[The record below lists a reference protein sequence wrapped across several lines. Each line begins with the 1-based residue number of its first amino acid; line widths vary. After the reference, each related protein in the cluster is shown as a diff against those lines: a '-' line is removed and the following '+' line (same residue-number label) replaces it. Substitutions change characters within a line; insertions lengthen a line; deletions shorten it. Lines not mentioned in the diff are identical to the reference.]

1 MGILMP
7 RGKKGQV
14 PQDFHSTRW
23 CGPTALSVLTG
34 RNYKNAYQDMQRLR
48 NRKKIGKVSL
58 RSAEPIK
65 GVYLHETLD
74 MLEVY
79 GYDACNRNDECR
91 PVFLHQTFAAW
102 LRETYHIRDR
112 KAWYLIHL
120 NGHYC
125 VMKGNKVYDQFTPSK
140 GTTLKQYKFR
150 RTRVITVY
158 KITRF
163 GKMDWQRKFPVLVD
177 HVAWKAYLN
186 RDKKPAKKQVKVSG
200 MDKFLRF

>member
-1 MGILMP
+1 MS

-34 RNYKNAYQDMQRLR
+34 RRYQSTYQDLQRLR

-58 RSAEPIK
+58 RSAEPVK
-65 GVYLHETLD
+65 GVWQHETLD

-79 GYDACNRNDECR
+79 GYDADTSPEECQ
-91 PVFLHQTFAAW
+91 HKMEWQISFAKW

-112 KAWYLIHL
+112 KAWYLICL

-125 VMKGNKVYDQFTPSK
+125 VIKGNKVFDQHTPAN
-140 GTTLKQYKFR
+140 GTTLKKYSMR
-150 RTRVITVY
+150 RTKVVNVY
-158 KITRF
+158 KVSRF
-163 GKMDWQRKFPVLVD
+163 GPMDWSRKFPVLVD
-177 HVAWKAYLN
+177 HIAWKAYLN
-186 RDKKPAKKQVKVSG
+186 RRKK
-200 MDKFLRF
+200 